1 MKPNLQDYPKFYRW
15 LTLPFTRKPHRVQV
29 LQRMNRILTFVM
41 PGIYGLVFCWLFFKK
56 TSMGGIWPFIWIP
69 ASGFVLFSLFRH
81 WVNVPRPYEKWEIQP
96 LLEKNSSGHSFPS
109 RHVFS
114 ATIISMCVCQLSL
127 PFGMCSM
134 LLSLLL
140 ALVRVLGGVH
150 YPKDVLVAWGL
161 GLVWGGLFLL
171 V

>member
-41 PGIYGLVFCWLFFKK
+41 PGIYGLVFCWLFLKK
-56 TSMGGIWPFIWIP
+56 TSMGEIWPFIWIP

-81 WVNVPRPYEKWEIQP
+81 WVNVPRTYEKWEIQP

-127 PFGMCSM
+127 SLGMCSM

-140 ALVRVLGGVH
+140 ALVRVIGGVH
-150 YPKDVLVAWGL
+150 YSKDVLVAWGL

>member
-1 MKPNLQDYPKFYRW
+1 MKTNLRDYPIFYRW
-15 LTLPFTRKPHRVQV
+15 LTLPFTRKPHCVQV
-29 LQRMNRILTFVM
+29 LQKTNRILTFAM
-41 PGIYGLVFCWLFFKK
+41 PGIYGLVFCWLFLKK
-56 TSMGGIWPFIWIP
+56 TLMGGIWPFIWIP

-81 WVNVPRPYEKWEIQP
+81 WVNVPRPYEKWDIQP
-96 LLEKNSSGHSFPS
+96 LLEKKSSGHSFPS

-127 PFGMCSM
+127 PLGMCSM

-161 GLVWGGLFLL
+161 GLAWGGLFWL

>member
-41 PGIYGLVFCWLFFKK
+41 PGIYGLVFCWLFLKK
-56 TSMGGIWPFIWIP
+56 TSMGEIWPFIWIP

-81 WVNVPRPYEKWEIQP
+81 WVNVPRPYEKWGIQP

-127 PFGMCSM
+127 SLGMCSM

-140 ALVRVLGGVH
+140 ALVRVIGGVH
-150 YPKDVLVAWGL
+150 YSKDVLVAWGL